1 MTSEEGLKTL
11 YYDSRKG
18 KKLNI
23 MTSGGEQKNIQGGR
37 AKKIRAPTARISRSP
52 CGKAGFV
59 HGLLHRILNS
69 IYRKSKY
76 AN

>member
-1 MTSEEGLKTL
+1 MTSGGGGKKRHIVTSEEGLKTL

-37 AKKIRAPTARISRSP
+37 AKKFARLQRALAALPVKKLAA
-52 CGKAGFV
+52 CMD
-59 HGLLHRILNS
+59 
-69 IYRKSKY
+69 Y
-76 AN
+76 